1 MEKKSQN
8 PELWKSP
15 EKAKE
20 ILGKLENLKRE
31 VKVWEDFKKEAKEIK
46 ELESLVEQE
55 IKEIGEIK
63 EIKKEIEGKIKKLEK
78 DFNSRKLT
86 AKMQGKYDNRN
97 AILAIHAG
105 AGGVDAQDWAEML
118 MRMYLRFAERQG
130 WEARVVDKSEGGEAG
145 IKSAQIEISGNYA
158 YGYLKSEKG
167 VHRLVRLSPFNADH
181 LRQTSFALVEIYP
194 EIESQELEIKESD
207 LEFES
212 FRSSGPGGQ
221 GVNTTDSAV
230 RIKHIPS
237 GIVISCQTERS
248 QMQNRESA
256 MKLLRAKLIETI
268 EKDKLKEIS
277 EAKGKHVSAEW
288 GNQIRSYILHPYKM
302 VKDHRNGVETSD
314 TEGVLDGELELFLK

>member
-1 MEKKSQN
+1 MEGKSQD

-15 EKAKE
+15 ERAKGV
-20 ILGKLENLKRE
+20 LSKLENLKKE
-31 VKVWEDFKKEAKEIK
+31 IEVWEGFVKEAEEIE
-46 ELESLVEQE
+46 ELENLVEL
-55 IKEIGEIK
+55 EIGEIG
-63 EIKKEIEGKIKKLEK
+63 EIKKEIESKIKKLEK
-78 DFNSRKLT
+78 DFNSRKLI

-118 MRMYLRFAERQG
+118 MRMYLRFSERQG

-145 IKSAQIEISGNYA
+145 IKSVQIEISGNYA
-158 YGYLKSEKG
+158 YGFLKSERG

-181 LRQTSFALVEIYP
+181 LRQTSFVLVEIYP
-194 EIESQELEIKESD
+194 EIESQELEIKNSD

-230 RIKHIPS
+230 RIKHIPT

-256 MKLLRAKLIETI
+256 MKLLRAKLAEII
-268 EKDKLKEIS
+268 EKEKLEEIS
-277 EAKGKHVSAEW
+277 EAKGKHISAQW
-288 GNQIRSYILHPYKM
+288 GNQIRSYVLHPYKM
-302 VKDHRNGVETSD
+302 IKDHRSGIETSD
-314 TEGVLDGELELFLK
+314 TEGVLDGGLEIFIK